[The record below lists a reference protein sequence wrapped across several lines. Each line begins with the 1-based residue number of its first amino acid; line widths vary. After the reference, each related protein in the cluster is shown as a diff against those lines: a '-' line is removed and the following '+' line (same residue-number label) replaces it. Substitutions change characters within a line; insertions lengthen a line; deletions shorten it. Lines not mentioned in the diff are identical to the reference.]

1 MRRTVRV
8 WRQHIRIAVGM
19 AVAYRATF
27 LLGAATGLVQ
37 IFLLKKVW
45 TAVYAGRPS
54 ANGLTLDDLVV
65 YLTLSTL
72 QAGMMTASIS
82 RTIHF
87 RVRTGLVFFDLAR
100 PVGYLQ
106 QLAALQT
113 GATLGVLVFLL
124 PSVPFAFAIGAVSA
138 PAGTAAAVGYATSL
152 LLAWL
157 VNTALGL
164 LIGLAAFWTLEIE
177 GLTMLYRLVS
187 QFFTGTMVPLTFFPG
202 PLRLVADL
210 LPFKYLGFVPASIYI
225 GQLHG
230 GGLARALLLQATWA
244 AVLFGLSWLV
254 WRRAWR
260 RVVVQGG

>member
-8 WRQHIRIAVGM
+8 WRQHIRIAIGVTM
-19 AVAYRATF
+19 AYRASF
-27 LLGAATGLVQ
+27 LLGSAMGLVQ

-54 ANGLTLDDLVV
+54 ANGLTLNALVV

-72 QAGMMTASIS
+72 QAGLMTASVT
-82 RTIHF
+82 RNIHG

-106 QLAALQT
+106 QLAALQV
-113 GATLGVLVFLL
+113 GATLGVLIFLL
-124 PSVPFAFAIGAVSA
+124 PSVPFAFGVGAVSG
-138 PAGTAAAVGYATSL
+138 PAGTAAGFGYAASL

-177 GLTMLYRLVS
+177 GLSMLYRLVS

-230 GGLARALLLQATWA
+230 GGLVRALVAQLVWA
-244 AVLFGLSWLV
+244 AVLFGLAWVV